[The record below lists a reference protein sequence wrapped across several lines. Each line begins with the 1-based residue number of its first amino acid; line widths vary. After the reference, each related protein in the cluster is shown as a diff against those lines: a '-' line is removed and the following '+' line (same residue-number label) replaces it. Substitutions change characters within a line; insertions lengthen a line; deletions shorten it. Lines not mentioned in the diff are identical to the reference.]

1 MQGIQN
7 KGGRLIRSLA
17 AATIAA
23 GLMTG
28 CEPVT
33 MTMMS
38 IGASAGVSHTLGGMI
53 YKTFTAS
60 QRTVQ
65 RASLRA
71 LRDMGIE
78 VVGTE
83 INKDGETVITAKA
96 HERDIEI
103 LLEPLTPRATR
114 MRAIA
119 SDGLLKDSATAT
131 EIVLQTERVL
141 AGA

>member
-1 MQGIQN
+1 MQEHHKPRGH
-7 KGGRLIRSLA
+7 LA
-17 AATIAA
+17 RTLGSAVLAA
-23 GLMTG
+23 GLLTG

-33 MTMMS
+33 LTMIG
-38 IGASAGVSHTLGGMI
+38 IGASTSVSHTLSGII
-53 YKTFTAS
+53 YKTFTAP

-65 RASLRA
+65 RASVRA
-71 LRDMGIE
+71 LKDMGIE

-83 INKDGETVITAKA
+83 VNEEGETVITGKA
-96 HERDIEI
+96 RERDIEI
-103 LLEPLTPRATR
+103 LLEPLTPRTTR
-114 MRAIA
+114 MRAMA